1 MLAAS
6 QSLEEHVTEKLV
18 KHIMHNGVIG
28 CKSDTPL
35 SEVVRI
41 LSDTDIHAL
50 VVTGDSGEVVGV
62 VSHMDIIPHHDED
75 LTQLTAREVMTSK
88 VITVTP
94 EAKVTEAIDVMVKNR
109 IHRLVVSEP
118 EGDKVLPVG
127 VLSTTDIVREM
138 RGSKWT
144 WYL

>member
-1 MLAAS
+1 M
-6 QSLEEHVTEKLV
+6 TEKLV

-62 VSHMDIIPHHDED
+62 VSHMDIIPHHDDD
-75 LTQLTAREVMTSK
+75 LTKLTAREVMTSK

-94 EAKVTEAIDVMVKNR
+94 ESKVTEAIDVMVKNR

-118 EGDKVLPVG
+118 EGDKLLPVG

>member
-1 MLAAS
+1 MA
-6 QSLEEHVTEKLV
+6 KLV
-18 KHIMHNGVIG
+18 KQIMHNGVIG
-28 CKSDTPL
+28 CKADTPL

-50 VVTGDSGEVVGV
+50 VVTGEDGEVVGII
-62 VSHMDIIPHHDED
+62 SHMDVIPLHDQD
-75 LTQLTAREVMTSK
+75 LAQHSAREVMTK
-88 VITVTP
+88 NVISVAP
-94 EAKVTEAIDVMVKNR
+94 DASVLDAVEVMVNKR
-109 IHRLVVSEP
+109 IHRLVVTEP
-118 EGDKVLPVG
+118 EGDRLMPVG

>member
-1 MLAAS
+1 M
-6 QSLEEHVTEKLV
+6 TEKLV

-94 EAKVTEAIDVMVKNR
+94 ESKVTEAIDVMVKNR

-118 EGDKVLPVG
+118 EGDKLLPVG

>member
-1 MLAAS
+1 MA
-6 QSLEEHVTEKLV
+6 EKLV

-50 VVTGDSGEVVGV
+50 VVTGDAGEVVGV
-62 VSHMDIIPHHDED
+62 ISHMDIIKHHDED
-75 LTQLTAREVMTSK
+75 LTQVRARDVMTGR

-94 EAKVTEAIDVMVKNR
+94 DAKVTEAIDVMVKNR
-109 IHRLVVSEP
+109 IHRLVVSET
-118 EGDKVLPVG
+118 EGDKLLPVG

>member
-1 MLAAS
+1 MA
-6 QSLEEHVTEKLV
+6 EKLV

-50 VVTGDSGEVVGV
+50 VVTGDSGEIAGII
-62 VSHMDIIPHHDED
+62 SHMDVIRHHDQD
-75 LTQLTAREVMTSK
+75 LAKLTASQVMTSN

-94 EAKVTEAIDVMVKNR
+94 DAKVADAIDVMVKKR
-109 IHRLVVSEP
+109 IHRLVVTEA
-118 EGDKVLPVG
+118 EGSKLLPVG

>member
-1 MLAAS
+1 MA
-6 QSLEEHVTEKLV
+6 QKLV
-18 KHIMHNGVIG
+18 KHIMHHGVIG

-50 VVTGDSGEVVGV
+50 VVTGSEGEVVGV
-62 VSHMDIIPHHDED
+62 ISHMDIIPLHSED
-75 LTQLTAREVMTSK
+75 LSQFTAEQVMTKK
-88 VITVTP
+88 VLSVSPDSPILDAVS
-94 EAKVTEAIDVMVKNR
+94 VMIEKR
-109 IHRLVVSEP
+109 IHRLVVTEVQN
-118 EGDKVLPVG
+118 GKFLPVG

>member
-1 MLAAS
+1 MA
-6 QSLEEHVTEKLV
+6 EKLV

-50 VVTGDSGEVVGV
+50 VVTGDSGEVAGII
-62 VSHMDIIPHHDED
+62 SHMDVIRHHDQD
-75 LTQLTAREVMTSK
+75 LARLTASQVMTSN

-94 EAKVTEAIDVMVKNR
+94 DAKVADAIDVMVKKR
-109 IHRLVVSEP
+109 IHRLVVTEA
-118 EGDKVLPVG
+118 EGSKLLPVG

>member
-1 MLAAS
+1 M
-6 QSLEEHVTEKLV
+6 TEKLV

-62 VSHMDIIPHHDED
+62 VSHMDIISHHDDD
-75 LTQLTAREVMTSK
+75 LTKLTAREVMTSK

-94 EAKVTEAIDVMVKNR
+94 ESKVTEAIDVMVKSR

-118 EGDKVLPVG
+118 EGDKLLPVG

>member
-1 MLAAS
+1 M
-6 QSLEEHVTEKLV
+6 TKKV
-18 KHIMHNGVIG
+18 KQIMHSGIIG
-28 CKSDTPL
+28 CKADTPL

-50 VVTGDSGEVVGV
+50 VVTGDSGEVVGII
-62 VSHMDIIPHHDED
+62 SHMDVIPLHDKD
-75 LTQLTAREVMTSK
+75 LSEIPASEVMTK
-88 VITVTP
+88 HVISVAP
-94 EAKVTEAIDVMVKNR
+94 DASVLDAVQVMVDRR
-109 IHRLVVSEP
+109 IHRLVVTEP
-118 EGDKVLPVG
+118 EDDKLMPVG

>member
-1 MLAAS
+1 M
-6 QSLEEHVTEKLV
+6 TEKLV

-50 VVTGDSGEVVGV
+50 VVTGDFGEVVGV
-62 VSHMDIIPHHDED
+62 VSHMDIIPRHGED

>member
-1 MLAAS
+1 MP
-6 QSLEEHVTEKLV
+6 EKLV

-50 VVTGDSGEVVGV
+50 VVTGESGEVAGV
-62 VSHMDIIPHHDED
+62 ISHMDIITHHDED
-75 LTQLTAREVMTSK
+75 LTKLSASQVMTGK

-94 EAKVTEAIDVMVKNR
+94 ESKVAEAIAVMVKNH
-109 IHRLVVSEP
+109 IHRLVVTEA
-118 EGDKVLPVG
+118 EGDKLLPVG

-144 WYL
+144 WYM

>member
-1 MLAAS
+1 MA
-6 QSLEEHVTEKLV
+6 EKLV

-50 VVTGDSGEVVGV
+50 VVTGDSGEVAGV
-62 VSHMDIIPHHDED
+62 VSHMDIIPHHDKD
-75 LTQLTAREVMTSK
+75 LTQLSARDVMTSK

-94 EAKVTEAIDVMVKNR
+94 ESNVTVAIDVMVKNH
-109 IHRLVVSEP
+109 IHRLVVTEA
-118 EGDKVLPVG
+118 EGDKLLPVG

>member
-1 MLAAS
+1 MA
-6 QSLEEHVTEKLV
+6 QKLV
-18 KHIMHNGVIG
+18 KQIMHHGVIG
-28 CKSDTPL
+28 CHASTPV

-50 VVTGDSGEVVGV
+50 VVTGESGEVVGLI
-62 VSHMDIIPHHDED
+62 SHMDVIPLHSED
-75 LTQLTAREVMTSK
+75 LTQHTAEDIMTKK
-88 VITVTP
+88 VISVAP
-94 EAKVTEAIDVMVKNR
+94 DSPILDAVQVMIDKR
-109 IHRLVVSEP
+109 IHRLVVTEP
-118 EGDKVLPVG
+118 KDGKLMPVG

>member
-1 MLAAS
+1 MA
-6 QSLEEHVTEKLV
+6 EKLV

-28 CKSDTPL
+28 CKPDTPL

-50 VVTGDSGEVVGV
+50 VVTGREGEVVGI
-62 VSHMDIIPHHDED
+62 VSHMDVIPLLSED
-75 LTQLTAREVMTSK
+75 LAKHTASEIMTKK
-88 VITVTP
+88 VISVAPDATV
-94 EAKVTEAIDVMVKNR
+94 ADAVAVMVGKR
-109 IHRLVVSEP
+109 IHRLVVTEA
-118 EGDKVLPVG
+118 EGDKLLPVG

>member
-1 MLAAS
+1 MP
-6 QSLEEHVTEKLV
+6 EKLV

-50 VVTGDSGEVVGV
+50 VVTGDSGEVAGII
-62 VSHMDIIPHHDED
+62 SHMDIIPRHDED
-75 LTQLTAREVMTSK
+75 LTKLTASQVMTGK
-88 VITVTP
+88 VITITP
-94 EAKVTEAIDVMVKNR
+94 ESKIAEAIAVMVKNH
-109 IHRLVVSEP
+109 IHRLVVTEA
-118 EGDKVLPVG
+118 EGDKLLPVG

-144 WYL
+144 WYM

>member
-1 MLAAS
+1 MA
-6 QSLEEHVTEKLV
+6 EKLV

-28 CKSDTPL
+28 CKPDTPL

-50 VVTGDSGEVVGV
+50 VVTGTDGEVVGI
-62 VSHMDIIPHHDED
+62 VSHMDVIPMLGKD
-75 LTQLTAREVMTSK
+75 LAEETAEEIMTDK
-88 VITVTP
+88 VISVAP
-94 EAKVTEAIDVMVKNR
+94 GDSIADAAQVMVDKG
-109 IHRLVVSEP
+109 IHRLVVTETQ
-118 EGDKVLPVG
+118 EGRLMPVG
-127 VLSTTDIVREM
+127 VLSTTDIVRDM

>member
-1 MLAAS
+1 M
-6 QSLEEHVTEKLV
+6 TEKLV

-62 VSHMDIIPHHDED
+62 VSHMDIILHHDED
-75 LTQLTAREVMTSK
+75 LTKLTAREVMTSK

-94 EAKVTEAIDVMVKNR
+94 ESKVTEAIDVMVKNR

-118 EGDKVLPVG
+118 EGDKLLPVG

>member
-1 MLAAS
+1 MA
-6 QSLEEHVTEKLV
+6 EKLV

-28 CKSDTPL
+28 CKPDTPL

-41 LSDTDIHAL
+41 LSDTDIHAI
-50 VVTGDSGEVVGV
+50 VVTGNEGEVVGI
-62 VSHMDIIPHHDED
+62 VSHMDIIPMHTED
-75 LTQLTAREVMTSK
+75 LAKHTASEIMTRK
-88 VITVTP
+88 VISVRP
-94 EAKVTEAIDVMVKNR
+94 DSAVDDAVAVMVGKR
-109 IHRLVVSEP
+109 IHRLVVTEH
-118 EGDKVLPVG
+118 EGDKLLPVG

>member
-1 MLAAS
+1 M
-6 QSLEEHVTEKLV
+6 TEKLV

-50 VVTGDSGEVVGV
+50 VVTGDSGEVVGI
-62 VSHMDIIPHHDED
+62 VSHMDIIPHHAED
-75 LTQLTAREVMTSK
+75 LTKLTAREVMTSK

-94 EAKVTEAIDVMVKNR
+94 ESKVSEAIDVMVKNR
-109 IHRLVVSEP
+109 IHRLVVSDP
-118 EGDKVLPVG
+118 EGDKLLPVG